1 MGRVGEEWKMG
12 DEVILGGDLKVVRG
26 VGVWVGDGMVVDCDK
41 SRVVVGV
48 GIGIGVLECLEMG
61 VVLVEFVG
69 VLLELV
75 EVFGFVFELSV
86 LVFGGWVGKVL
97 EWMRELWWDLSE
109 DGGSEVKVV
118 IVV

>member
-1 MGRVGEEWKMG
+1 M
-12 DEVILGGDLKVVRG
+12 
-26 VGVWVGDGMVVDCDK
+26 
-41 SRVVVGV
+41 
-48 GIGIGVLECLEMG
+48 
-61 VVLVEFVG
+61 G